1 MRVPDFKQFLF
12 SFYSFAWVL
21 VTATLEA
28 IPDPPK
34 NINLVIFSCFDN
46 DLQTFLPRV
55 FSFRV
60 SKSDLE
66 AFISPTNRIYDS
78 GDGND
83 MNPALPD
90 TSMRLASGKHVRE
103 MYTPLNPTFI

>member
-12 SFYSFAWVL
+12 SFYSFEWAL
-21 VTATLEA
+21 VMATLEA

-46 DLQTFLPRV
+46 DLQSFLPRF

-60 SKSDLE
+60 SKSGLE
-66 AFISPTNRIYDS
+66 AYRIYET
-78 GDGND
+78 G
-83 MNPALPD
+83 
-90 TSMRLASGKHVRE
+90 
-103 MYTPLNPTFI
+103 F